1 MRSVVPVS
9 SVSCGVPVTVTASLK
24 LTCTEITE
32 VAAYEPFVVDE
43 LTDVTVGAVVSDVM
57 VTVVDCGEPI
67 NVVCALP
74 AVSAIEKDPAAVNS
88 ETFAPPPDV
97 AVDVALMVQTLA
109 DV

>member
-1 MRSVVPVS
+1 MPVS

-24 LTCTEITE
+24 LTCTEIAE

-43 LTDVTVGAVVSDVM
+43 LTDETVGGVVSDVI
-57 VTVVDCGEPI
+57 VTSVDCGEPI

-74 AVSAIEKDPAAVNS
+74 GVSVSVIEKVPAAVNV
-88 ETFAPPPDV
+88 EVVRTPPDV
-97 AVDVALMVQTLA
+97 AVEVALMVHTLA